1 MFVRFKQILGTLV
14 MILNQIE
21 SSPSRKRKLP

>member
-14 MILNQIE
+14 MILNQIK
-21 SSPSRKRKLP
+21 SSPSRKRNPP